1 MLPDG
6 HCRGYV
12 TSPTAT
18 YGGRRRREMP
28 AAYWPPGRTSSGSDL
43 PGCTPGVR
51 HEAASP
57 RSSAG

>member
-28 AAYWPPGRTSSGSDL
+28 AAYWPPGRTSSGSGS
-43 PGCTPGVR
+43 PGLHTRC
-51 HEAASP
+51 EARGREP
-57 RSSAG
+57 P